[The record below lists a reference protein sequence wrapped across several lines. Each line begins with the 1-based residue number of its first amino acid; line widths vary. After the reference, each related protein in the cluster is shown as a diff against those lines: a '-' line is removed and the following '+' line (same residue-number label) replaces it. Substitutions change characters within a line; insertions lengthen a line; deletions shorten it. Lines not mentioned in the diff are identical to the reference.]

1 MLFYPNGGFLFDRKM
16 KIDKKKA
23 QFMQKMFQVNKM
35 QWKMLTVFQ
44 DNCTHCPVH
53 INTYTHIYM
62 GGEKE
67 QKLRIFTR
75 SLGSGTSL

>member
-1 MLFYPNGGFLFDRKM
+1 
-16 KIDKKKA
+16 
-23 QFMQKMFQVNKM
+23 MQKMFQVSKM